1 MILSGKEILKK
12 IGTEI
17 IIEPFSETQINP
29 NSYNLKLHNELMIYT
44 DEVLDMKQHNKTERI
59 VIPDNGY
66 VLKPGKVYLARTHE
80 YVRSDYY
87 VPMLEGRSSTGRLG
101 LFIHVSAGFGNIGSA
116 GNWTLELVVAQPLR
130 IYAGIQICQIYF
142 QNISQDYHR
151 YENKYKGSTDIQES
165 YLYKELENKKKA

>member
-1 MILSGKEILKK
+1 MILSGKEIQKK

-17 IIEPFSETQINP
+17 IIEPFSVHQLNP

-44 DEVLDMKQHNKTERI
+44 NEVLDMKEPNTTERI
-59 VIPDNGY
+59 IIPDEGY
-66 VLKPGKVYLARTHE
+66 ILKPGTVYLALTQE
-80 YVRSDYY
+80 YIRSDYY

-116 GNWTLELVVAQPLR
+116 GNWTLELVVAQPLK

-142 QNISQDYHR
+142 QTISQDYNR
-151 YENKYKGSTDIQES
+151 YESKYKGSTDIQQS
-165 YLYKELENKKKA
+165 YLYKELKK